1 MVDVNVNF
9 TLNEEQPIDANFT
22 LEPDVTYLADIKVE
36 TSIKEHDKLSNR
48 DLPDQH
54 PESAITGL
62 EGDLS
67 HLQDQI
73 DEINAKELVG
83 GSNISIVTEGNQ
95 TIINTATYIYEQAVA
110 SETWT
115 INHNLNKFPS
125 VVIVDSTGNVFY
137 PAVEYNNNPNQC
149 IVTMNGATTGKAYL
163 N

>member
-1 MVDVNVNF
+1 MVDVNVEFVLGQEEPIEAEF
-9 TLNEEQPIDANFT
+9 TV
-22 LEPDVTYLADIKVE
+22 EPDVTYKADIEVA
-36 TSIKEHDKLSNR
+36 TAIKDHDKLNHR
-48 DLPDQH
+48 DYPDQH

-73 DEINAKELVG
+73 DEINTKEIVA

-125 VVIVDSTGNVFY
+125 VIIVDSTGNVFY